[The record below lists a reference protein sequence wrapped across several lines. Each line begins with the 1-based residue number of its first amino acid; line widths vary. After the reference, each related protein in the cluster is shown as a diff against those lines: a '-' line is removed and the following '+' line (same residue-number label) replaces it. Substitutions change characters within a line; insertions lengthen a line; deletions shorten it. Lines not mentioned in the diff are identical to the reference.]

1 MVRTSDGFEIAEKDL
16 ELRGP
21 GEFFGTRQAGMPSLR
36 VANLIRDRKLL
47 ELAKAEARGLLD
59 DQQRRGNGG
68 GEANG
73 RAVSARRTGTGAMGW
88 WRLGKARNI
97 SIADMGRGARAVSCT
112 LDGMIV
118 GIGVD
123 LCEVERMELA
133 IRAAWR
139 ALSGPHLYGS
149 GARYCESKPNRM
161 ERFAGRFAA
170 KEAAMKAI
178 GTGWSRGVGWRD
190 FEVTRAASGQPV
202 ICLPWR
208 GAQNCGGTWGDAG
221 AGVHHPHQEHGDGAS
236 GAGGGVKSSC
246 PAERVNCRAGLL

>member
-1 MVRTSDGFEIAEKDL
+1 MVATSDGFEIAEKDL

-47 ELAKAEARGLLD
+47 ELAKARGARIAGRK
-59 DQQRRGNGG
+59 RRSGRAG

-73 RAVSARRTGTGAMGW
+73 RAVSEDALEPALWAGGGGIRRGTFIAGAE
-88 WRLGKARNI
+88 
-97 SIADMGRGARAVSCT
+97 RGVSCT
-112 LDGMIV
+112 LDDMIV

-123 LCEVERMELA
+123 LCEVERMEAAIARHGERFLA
-133 IRAAWR
+133 RIYTEAERA
-139 ALSGPHLYGS
+139 
-149 GARYCESKPNRM
+149 YCESKPNRM

-190 FEVTRAASGQPV
+190 FEVTRACQRAAGHL
-202 ICLPWR
+202 LPRR
-208 GAQNCGGTWGDAG
+208 GAQNCRRAWRDAG
-221 AGVHHPHQEHGDGAS
+221 AGFHHPHQEHGAWRKWCWRRSEEQCPRLS
-236 GAGGGVKSSC
+236 G
-246 PAERVNCRAGLL
+246 